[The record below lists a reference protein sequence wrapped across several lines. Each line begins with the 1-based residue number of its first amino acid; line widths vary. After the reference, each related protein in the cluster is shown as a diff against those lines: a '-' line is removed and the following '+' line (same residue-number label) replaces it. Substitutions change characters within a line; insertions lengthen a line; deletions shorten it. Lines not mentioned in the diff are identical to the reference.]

1 LPTNAQVTLDPH
13 SNRIGGEAMQQPTG
27 SVYLDAPA
35 RPSRLPTKPP
45 RGARSVI
52 SGGAIIIGVI
62 AMTLVAVVTGLRMLV
77 LDEAAAM
84 TAFEQ
89 TLDDPAAREELR
101 TEVARGIET
110 QLLGEELVAIAAAFG
125 LDVSLEAEVVSAAI
139 VDDDAVRAE
148 LRTLAEDLHRRTF
161 ETGDPTAVDLTP
173 LTAAVMRVL
182 EVESPRLASVVP
194 ADAVLWTVDPGS
206 FPDLT
211 VVSDLSARVRGFA
224 LLASLLAPLGLAVH
238 PHRHRAAGWMGRWV
252 LGVGLVSGITALALP
267 YLIGA
272 VTGFRAAEIAVRVL
286 SLKLLAPAALS
297 GIVGVGLVSFSAVLR
312 KRDRRRVA
320 EEGAAAM
327 LGYDEPPL
335 FTPITGPTF
344 DLESRG
350 LVDAGRPLTNI

>member
-1 LPTNAQVTLDPH
+1 
-13 SNRIGGEAMQQPTG
+13 MQQPTG

-45 RGARSVI
+45 RSARSI
-52 SGGAIIIGVI
+52 LAGGAVIVGVI
-62 AMTLVAVVTGLRMLV
+62 ALTLLGFVSGLRTLV
-77 LDEAAAM
+77 LDEATAM
-84 TAFEQ
+84 SAFAQ
-89 TLDDPAAREELR
+89 ALDDPAAREELQV
-101 TEVARGIET
+101 EVARGVET
-110 QLLGEELVAIAAAFG
+110 QLVGDELVAIAAAFE
-125 LDVSLEAEVVSAAI
+125 LDVAQEAAAVSAVI

-148 LRTLAEDLHRRTF
+148 LQTLAEDLHRRTF
-161 ETGDPTAVDLTP
+161 ETGDPTGADLTP
-173 LTAAVMRVL
+173 LTEAVMGVI
-182 EVESPRLASVVP
+182 EVESPRLASIVP
-194 ADAVLWTVDPGS
+194 ADAALWSIDPGS

-211 VVSDLSARVRGFA
+211 AVADLSDRVRGFA

-252 LGVGLVSGITALALP
+252 LGVGLVCGIAAVALP

-272 VTGFRAAEIAVRVL
+272 VTGFRTAEIAIRAV

-335 FTPITGPTF
+335 FTPITGPSV
-344 DLESRG
+344 DLGSRG
-350 LVDAGRPLTNI
+350 LVDASRPLTNI